1 MVVWG
6 WAMLA
11 MLSKSESWGLGFDV
25 LAVIYAV
32 VNFPAL
38 IAVAAVLES
47 SAHLAGWLRLSI
59 GSLVMWVC
67 CYLLVRLAEWRAWI
81 NVPTSL
87 HLAGKASYT
96 DISGKGRE

>member
-11 MLSKSESWGLGFDV
+11 MLSKSESWGLVFDV
-25 LAVIYAV
+25 LAAIYAV

-47 SAHLAGWLRLSI
+47 SGHLAAWHRFSI

-81 NVPTSL
+81 NLPTSL
-87 HLAGKASYT
+87 HLADKASYT
-96 DISGKGRE
+96 DMPGSGRE